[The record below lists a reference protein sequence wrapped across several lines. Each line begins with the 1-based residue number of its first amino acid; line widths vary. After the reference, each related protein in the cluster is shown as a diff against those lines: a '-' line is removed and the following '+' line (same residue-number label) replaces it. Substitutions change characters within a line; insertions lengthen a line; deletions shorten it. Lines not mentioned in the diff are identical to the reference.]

1 MNHSLEKFVY
11 LSILAALATISLK
24 AGAYFLTGSV
34 GLLSDALES
43 VINLLAA
50 MVALFAIRLAQKPP
64 DEIHTYGH
72 SKAEYFSSIFEGTLI
87 FLAAIGIAFVSI
99 NRIFSPRT
107 IEQVGIGL
115 FITGVA
121 SVINFIIASKLLDAG
136 KKFGSITLEAD
147 GKHLLTDVW
156 TSAGVIIGVG
166 IVALTGITILD
177 PIVALFVAANIVFT
191 GYKIIKRSFYGF
203 MDTALPIEE
212 RKIIE
217 NVLKEYKKTG
227 VKYHSLLSR
236 QSGFRKFVSLHVLV
250 PGKWQVKKSHDLMEE
265 IEEKIRGKLLNAHVI
280 THLEPLED
288 SKSFEDIEID
298 RN

>member
-99 NRIFSPRT
+99 NRIFSPRP

>member
-34 GLLSDALES
+34 SLLSDALES

-64 DEIHTYGH
+64 DEIHMYGH
-72 SKAEYFSSIFEGTLI
+72 SKAEYFSSIFEGMLI
-87 FLAAIGIAFVSI
+87 FLAAIGIAYVSI
-99 NRIFSPRT
+99 SRIFSPRP
-107 IEQVGIGL
+107 IEQAGIGL